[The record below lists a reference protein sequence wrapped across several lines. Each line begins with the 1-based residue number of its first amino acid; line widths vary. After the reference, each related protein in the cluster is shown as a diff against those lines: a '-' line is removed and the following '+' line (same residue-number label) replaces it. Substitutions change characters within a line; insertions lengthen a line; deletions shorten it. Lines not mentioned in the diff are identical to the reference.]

1 MNPARALQTVADLGA
16 RALSSTPVG
25 DLLDS
30 GMRLAR
36 EVTQSD
42 LAVFL
47 ERSSGGDALLMR
59 AGGGWRPGIIGRVS
73 LSTGQGSFGRYV
85 LQQPTRLVDALPSH
99 PEFGLPAVLRDH
111 GVESMACV
119 RLDGIGHPL
128 GVVAVFNVNDGL
140 PSTDHVT
147 FLQALG
153 NILATAIL
161 RQVTEEGLLQSQ
173 IRLQSVQKMEAIG
186 RLAGGIAHDFNN
198 LVQAIGGYTEI
209 LLRQL
214 RDDDPLRRNAEE
226 IKKAG
231 DRAAAL
237 TRQLLAFSRQQVLQ
251 PSLLDVNHVVN
262 HVEQLLARL
271 IGEDVE
277 LRTYLSDSLWP
288 VKADAA
294 QLEQVLMNLAVNARD
309 AMRDGGLLTIE
320 TSNVDLTRSLEGE
333 PFSVVAGPYVLLAVT
348 DTGAGMN
355 AETKARAFEPF
366 FTTKPPGQGTGLG
379 LSTVYGI
386 VKQSGGYIWVDSELG
401 AGTRI
406 RIYLPRS
413 DEQLLPM
420 FGPGDEDVAS
430 APVREAVEVLDAPE
444 ASSSTL
450 LLVEDEDGVRDL
462 IHEWLVGHGFVV
474 HAAENGQRALDV
486 ADAIPPVDLLIADV
500 VMPVMGGPALAK
512 RLLQSR
518 PEMKVIF
525 VSGYADE
532 AIGDRRMLEEGA
544 SFLQKPF
551 TLEDLLKKVREV
563 LADRRPPRAA
573 GAHTEAQR

>member
-1 MNPARALQTVADLGA
+1 MRA
-16 RALSSTPVG
+16 
-25 DLLDS
+25 
-30 GMRLAR
+30 AR
-36 EVTQSD
+36 EVTQAEH
-42 LAVFL
+42 AVFF
-47 ERSSGGDALLMR
+47 ERSPGGDALLMR
-59 AGGGWRPGIIGRVS
+59 AGVGWRAGVINRMS
-73 LSTGQGSFGRYV
+73 LSTGPGSFGRYI

-128 GVVAVFNVNDGL
+128 GVIAVLNLTDGL
-140 PSTDHVT
+140 PSTEHLT

-209 LLRQL
+209 LLREIPK
-214 RDDDPLRRNAEE
+214 DDPLRRNAEE
-226 IKKAG
+226 IHKAG

-251 PSLLDVNHVVN
+251 PSLLDVNHVVL
-262 HVEQLLARL
+262 HVEQLLGRL

-277 LRTYLSDSLWP
+277 LRTYLADDLWP
-288 VKADAA
+288 VKADPV

-320 TSNVDLTRSLEGE
+320 TANVELTRSVDGE
-333 PFSVVAGPYVLLAVT
+333 PFFVVAGPYVLVAVT
-348 DTGAGMN
+348 DTGTGMN

-379 LSTVYGI
+379 LSMVYGI

-406 RIYLPRS
+406 RIYLPRA
-413 DEQLLPM
+413 DEQLLPL
-420 FGPGDEDVAS
+420 FDAEPVTQAEAGVIAA
-430 APVREAVEVLDAPE
+430 APADPPVLPP
-444 ASSSTL
+444 SQTTL
-450 LLVEDEDGVRDL
+450 LLVEDEVGVREL
-462 IHEWLVGHGFVV
+462 IHEWLAGHDYIV
-474 HAAENGQRALDV
+474 HSADDGQQALAVAETLPT
-486 ADAIPPVDLLIADV
+486 IDLLIADV
-500 VMPVMGGPALAK
+500 VMPTMGGPALAK
-512 RLLQSR
+512 RLLQQR
-518 PEMKVIF
+518 PDLKVIF

-532 AIGDRRMLEEGA
+532 AIGDRRMLDNGA

-551 TLEDLLKKVREV
+551 TLEGLLAKVRQV
-563 LADRRPPRAA
+563 LGDRPSGRGSDVPR
-573 GAHTEAQR
+573 

>member
-25 DLLDS
+25 DLLDA

-42 LAVFL
+42 HAVFF
-47 ERSSGGDALLMR
+47 ERSPGGDALLMR
-59 AGGGWRPGIIGRVS
+59 AGIGWRPGVIGRVS
-73 LSTGQGSFGRYV
+73 LSTGPGSFGRYV
-85 LQQPTRLVDALPSH
+85 LQQPTRVVDALPSH
-99 PEFGLPAVLRDH
+99 PEFGVPAVLRDH
-111 GVESMACV
+111 TVESMACV

-128 GVVAVFNVNDGL
+128 GAVAVFNVNDGL
-140 PSTDHVT
+140 PSTEHLT

-198 LVQAIGGYTEI
+198 LVQAIGGYTEM

-251 PSLLDVNHVVN
+251 PSLLDVNSVVN
-262 HVEQLLARL
+262 HVEQLLTRL
-271 IGEDVE
+271 IGEDIE
-277 LRTYLSDSLWP
+277 LRTYLADDLWP

-320 TSNVDLTRSLEGE
+320 TANVDLTRSLDGE
-333 PFSVVAGPYVLLAVT
+333 PFMVVAGPYVLLAVT
-348 DTGAGMN
+348 DTGTGMN

-379 LSTVYGI
+379 LSMVYGI

-406 RIYLPRS
+406 RIYLPRA
-413 DEQLLPM
+413 DELPLPLEM
-420 FGPGDEDVAS
+420 PEEADEPVPVGEALDTADPGVPA
-430 APVREAVEVLDAPE
+430 
-444 ASSSTL
+444 TL
-450 LLVEDEDGVRDL
+450 LLVEDEDGVREL
-462 IHEWLVGHGFVV
+462 IHEWLAAHGYIV
-474 HAAENGQRALDV
+474 HAAEDGQHALKV
-486 ADAIPPVDLLIADV
+486 AEGIEQVDLLIADV
-500 VMPVMGGPALAK
+500 VMPLMGGPALAK

-518 PEMKVIF
+518 ADLKVIF

-532 AIGDRRMLEEGA
+532 AIGDRRMLEDGA

-551 TLEDLLKKVREV
+551 TLEELLKKVRGV
-563 LADRRPPRAA
+563 LGDRRPSRGPVGPR
-573 GAHTEAQR
+573 

>member
-1 MNPARALQTVADLGA
+1 VNPARALQTVADLGA

-25 DLLDS
+25 DLLES

-36 EVTQSD
+36 EVTQGD
-42 LAVFL
+42 HAVFF
-47 ERSSGGDALLMR
+47 ERSPGGDALLMR
-59 AGGGWRPGIIGRVS
+59 AGIGWRSGVIGRMS
-73 LSTGQGSFGRYV
+73 LSTGQGSFGRYI
-85 LQQPTRLVDALPSH
+85 LQQPTRIVDALPSH

-111 GVESMACV
+111 NVESMACV

-128 GVVAVFNVNDGL
+128 GVVAVFNVSDGL
-140 PSTDHVT
+140 PSTEHLT

-209 LLRQL
+209 LLRQI
-214 RDDDPLRRNAEE
+214 DEGDPLRRSAEE

-262 HVEQLLARL
+262 HVEQLLTRL
-271 IGEDVE
+271 IGEDIE
-277 LRTYLSDSLWP
+277 LRTYLSDDLWP

-320 TSNVDLTRSLEGE
+320 TANVELTRSVDGE
-333 PFSVVAGPYVLLAVT
+333 PFFVVAGPYVLLAVT
-348 DTGAGMN
+348 DTGTGMN

-379 LSTVYGI
+379 LSMVYGI

-406 RIYLPRS
+406 RIYLPRA
-413 DEQLLPM
+413 DEQLLPL
-420 FGPGDEDVAS
+420 FDPDEDAEAERAAAAA
-430 APVREAVEVLDAPE
+430 APVHAHVPSAT
-444 ASSSTL
+444 TL
-450 LLVEDEDGVRDL
+450 LLVEDEDGVREL
-462 IHEWLVGHGFVV
+462 IHEWLAAHDYVV
-474 HAAENGQRALDV
+474 HSADDGQQALQVAEGIESIDM
-486 ADAIPPVDLLIADV
+486 LIADV
-500 VMPVMGGPALAK
+500 VMPIMGGPALAK

-518 PEMKVIF
+518 PDLKVIF

-532 AIGDRRMLEEGA
+532 AIGDRRMLEDGA

-563 LADRRPPRAA
+563 LADRRPSRAPGAPR
-573 GAHTEAQR
+573 

>member
-25 DLLDS
+25 DLLDA

-42 LAVFL
+42 HAVFF
-47 ERSSGGDALLMR
+47 ERSPGGDALLMR
-59 AGGGWRPGIIGRVS
+59 AGIGWRPGIVGRVS
-73 LSTGQGSFGRYV
+73 LSTGQGSFGRYI
-85 LQQPTRLVDALPSH
+85 LQQPTRIVDALPSH
-99 PEFGLPAVLRDH
+99 PEFGLPAVLREH
-111 GVESMACV
+111 NVESMACV

-140 PSTDHVT
+140 PSTEHLT
-147 FLQALG
+147 FLEALG

-214 RDDDPLRRNAEE
+214 REDDPLRRNAEE

-251 PSLLDVNHVVN
+251 PSLLDVNHIVH

-277 LRTYLSDSLWP
+277 LRTYLSDDLWP

-309 AMRDGGLLTIE
+309 AMKDGGLLTIE
-320 TSNVDLTRSLEGE
+320 TANVELTRSVDGE
-333 PFSVVAGPYVLLAVT
+333 PFVVVAGPYVLLAVT
-348 DTGAGMN
+348 DTGTGMN

-379 LSTVYGI
+379 LSMVYGI

-406 RIYLPRS
+406 RIYLPRA
-413 DEQLLPM
+413 DEMLLPLEL
-420 FGPGDEDVAS
+420 PAE
-430 APVREAVEVLDAPE
+430 VEVTPSAAAALAEAADRHAP
-444 ASSSTL
+444 SSCSL
-450 LLVEDEDGVRDL
+450 LLVEDEDGVREL
-462 IHEWLVGHGFVV
+462 IHEWLSAHDYVV
-474 HAAENGQRALDV
+474 HAAEDGQHALQV
-486 ADAIPPVDLLIADV
+486 AEGIEQLDLLIADV
-500 VMPVMGGPALAK
+500 VMPTMGGPALAK
-512 RLLQSR
+512 RLLQAR
-518 PEMKVIF
+518 PDLKVIF

-532 AIGDRRMLEEGA
+532 AIGDRRMLEDGA

-551 TLEDLLKKVREV
+551 TLEELLKKVRAV
-563 LADRRPPRAA
+563 LDDRRPSRAP
-573 GAHTEAQR
+573 GGPH

>member
-1 MNPARALQTVADLGA
+1 VNPARALQTVADLGA

-36 EVTQSD
+36 EVTQAD
-42 LAVFL
+42 HAAFF
-47 ERSSGGDALLMR
+47 ERSPGGDALLMR
-59 AGGGWRPGIIGRVS
+59 AGVGWRPGVIGRVS
-73 LSTGQGSFGRYV
+73 LSTGQGSFGRYI
-85 LQQPTRLVDALPSH
+85 LQQPTRIVDALPSH

-128 GVVAVFNVNDGL
+128 GVVGVFNVNDGL
-140 PSTDHVT
+140 PSTEHLT

-209 LLRQL
+209 LLRQIGEG
-214 RDDDPLRRNAEE
+214 DPLRHSAEE

-251 PSLLDVNHVVN
+251 PSLLDVNHIVN
-262 HVEQLLARL
+262 HVEQLLTRL
-271 IGEDVE
+271 IGEDIA
-277 LRTYLSDSLWP
+277 LRTYLADDLWP

-320 TSNVDLTRSLEGE
+320 TANVDLTRSVEGE
-333 PFSVVAGPYVLLAVT
+333 PFLVVAGPYVLLAVT
-348 DTGAGMN
+348 DTGTGMN

-379 LSTVYGI
+379 LSMVYGI

-406 RIYLPRS
+406 RIYLPRA
-413 DEQLLPM
+413 DEQLLPL
-420 FGPGDEDVAS
+420 FDPADEVVPSLPVHDGPDDDGPTPA
-430 APVREAVEVLDAPE
+430 
-444 ASSSTL
+444 TL
-450 LLVEDEDGVRDL
+450 LLVEDEDGVREL
-462 IHEWLVGHGFVV
+462 IHEWLAAHGYVV
-474 HAAENGQRALDV
+474 HSAEDGQHALEMSEGI
-486 ADAIPPVDLLIADV
+486 AQIDLLIADV
-500 VMPVMGGPALAK
+500 VMPTMGGPALAK
-512 RLLQSR
+512 RLLHAR
-518 PEMKVIF
+518 PELKVIF

-532 AIGDRRMLEEGA
+532 AIGDRRMLEDGA

-551 TLEDLLKKVREV
+551 TLEDLLKKVRGV
-563 LADRRPPRAA
+563 LAARRFSRAPGGPR
-573 GAHTEAQR
+573 

>member
-1 MNPARALQTVADLGA
+1 
-16 RALSSTPVG
+16 
-25 DLLDS
+25 
-30 GMRLAR
+30 MRLAR
-36 EVTQSD
+36 EVTQAD
-42 LAVFL
+42 HAVFF
-47 ERSSGGDALLMR
+47 ERSPGGDALLMR
-59 AGGGWRPGIIGRVS
+59 AGIGWRPGVIGRMS
-73 LSTGQGSFGRYV
+73 LSTGQGSFGRYI
-85 LQQPTRLVDALPSH
+85 LQQPTRIVDALPSH

-140 PSTDHVT
+140 PSTEHLT

-209 LLRQL
+209 LLRQIAEG
-214 RDDDPLRRNAEE
+214 DPLRRSAEE

-251 PSLLDVNHVVN
+251 PSLLDVNHIVN
-262 HVEQLLARL
+262 HVEQLLTRL
-271 IGEDVE
+271 IGEDIE
-277 LRTYLSDSLWP
+277 LRTYLAEDLWP

-320 TSNVDLTRSLEGE
+320 TANVELTRSVDGE
-333 PFSVVAGPYVLLAVT
+333 PFFVVAGPYVLLAVT
-348 DTGAGMN
+348 DTGTGMN

-379 LSTVYGI
+379 LSMVYGI

-406 RIYLPRS
+406 RIYLPRA
-413 DEQLLPM
+413 DEQLLPL
-420 FGPGDEDVAS
+420 FEPGDDEAEHERATAHATAQADAHVPS
-430 APVREAVEVLDAPE
+430 AT
-444 ASSSTL
+444 TL
-450 LLVEDEDGVRDL
+450 LLVEDEDGVREL
-462 IHEWLVGHGFVV
+462 IHEWLAAHEYAV
-474 HAAENGQRALDV
+474 HSAEDGQQALEV
-486 ADAIPPVDLLIADV
+486 AGGLESIDLLIADV

-518 PEMKVIF
+518 PDLKVIF

-532 AIGDRRMLEEGA
+532 AIGDRRMLEDGA

-563 LADRRPPRAA
+563 LADRRSIRAP
-573 GAHTEAQR
+573 GGLR

>member
-1 MNPARALQTVADLGA
+1 MNPARALQTVAELGA

-25 DLLDS
+25 DLLDA
-30 GMRLAR
+30 GMRLAQ
-36 EVTQSD
+36 EVTQSGH
-42 LAVFL
+42 AVFF
-47 ERSSGGDALLMR
+47 ERSPGGDALLMR
-59 AGGGWRPGIIGRVS
+59 AGNGWRHGVIGRVS
-73 LSTGQGSFGRYV
+73 LSTGPGSFGRYI
-85 LQQPTRLVDALPSH
+85 LQQPTRVVDALPSH
-99 PEFGLPAVLRDH
+99 PEFGLPAVLREH

-128 GVVAVFNVNDGL
+128 GVVAVFNVHDGL
-140 PSTDHVT
+140 PSTEHLT

-153 NILATAIL
+153 NILATSIL

-214 RDDDPLRRNAEE
+214 REDDPLRRNAEE

-251 PSLLDVNHVVN
+251 PSLLDVNHIVN

-271 IGEDVE
+271 IGEDIE
-277 LRTYLSDSLWP
+277 LRTYPSEDLWP
-288 VKADAA
+288 VKADAV

-320 TSNVDLTRSLEGE
+320 TANVDLTRSGDGE
-333 PFSVVAGPYVLLAVT
+333 PFVVVAGPYVLLAVT
-348 DTGAGMN
+348 DTGTGMN

-379 LSTVYGI
+379 LSMVYGI

-401 AGTRI
+401 AGTRV
-406 RIYLPRS
+406 RIYLPRA
-413 DEQLLPM
+413 DELPL
-420 FGPGDEDVAS
+420 PLELPEVDVR
-430 APVREAVEVLDAPE
+430 PKAVELPLE
-444 ASSSTL
+444 AAESRPPATL
-450 LLVEDEDGVRDL
+450 LLVEDEDGVREL
-462 IHEWLVGHGFVV
+462 IHEWLAAHEYIV
-474 HAAENGQRALDV
+474 HAAEDGHHALQV
-486 ADAIPPVDLLIADV
+486 LEKLEQVDLLIADV
-500 VMPVMGGPALAK
+500 VMPTMGGPALAK
-512 RLLQSR
+512 RMLQSR
-518 PEMKVIF
+518 PDLKVIF

-532 AIGDRRMLEEGA
+532 AIGDRRMLEDGA

-551 TLEDLLKKVREV
+551 TLEDLLTKVREV
-563 LADRRPPRAA
+563 LADRRPSRGPAAPR
-573 GAHTEAQR
+573 

>member
-1 MNPARALQTVADLGA
+1 VNPARALQTVADLGA

-25 DLLDS
+25 DLLDA

-42 LAVFL
+42 HAVFF
-47 ERSSGGDALLMR
+47 ERSPGGDALLMR
-59 AGGGWRPGIIGRVS
+59 AGIGWRPGIVGRVS
-73 LSTGQGSFGRYV
+73 LSTGQGSFGRYI
-85 LQQPTRLVDALPSH
+85 LQQPTRIVDALPSH
-99 PEFGLPAVLRDH
+99 PEFGLPAVLREH
-111 GVESMACV
+111 NVESMACV

-140 PSTDHVT
+140 PSTEHLT
-147 FLQALG
+147 FLEALG

-214 RDDDPLRRNAEE
+214 REDDPLRRNAEE

-251 PSLLDVNHVVN
+251 PSLLDVNHIVH

-277 LRTYLSDSLWP
+277 LRTYLSDDLWP

-309 AMRDGGLLTIE
+309 AMKDGGLLTIE
-320 TSNVDLTRSLEGE
+320 TANVELTRSVDGE
-333 PFSVVAGPYVLLAVT
+333 PFVVVAGPYVLLAVT
-348 DTGAGMN
+348 DTGTGMN

-379 LSTVYGI
+379 LSMVYGI

-406 RIYLPRS
+406 RIYLPRA
-413 DEQLLPM
+413 DEMLLPLEL
-420 FGPGDEDVAS
+420 PAE
-430 APVREAVEVLDAPE
+430 VEVTPSAAAAHAEAADRHAP
-444 ASSSTL
+444 SSCSL
-450 LLVEDEDGVRDL
+450 LLVEDEDGVREL
-462 IHEWLVGHGFVV
+462 IHEWLSAHDYVV
-474 HAAENGQRALDV
+474 HAAEDGQHALQV
-486 ADAIPPVDLLIADV
+486 AEGIEQLDLLIADV
-500 VMPVMGGPALAK
+500 VMPTMGGPALAK
-512 RLLQSR
+512 RLLQAR
-518 PEMKVIF
+518 PDLKVIF

-532 AIGDRRMLEEGA
+532 AIGDRRMLEDGA

-551 TLEDLLKKVREV
+551 TLEELLKKVRAV
-563 LADRRPPRAA
+563 LDDRRPSRAP
-573 GAHTEAQR
+573 GGPH

>member
-25 DLLDS
+25 ELLDS

-36 EVTQSD
+36 EVTHSD
-42 LAVFL
+42 HAVFF
-47 ERSSGGDALLMR
+47 ERSPGGDALLMR
-59 AGGGWRPGIIGRVS
+59 AGGGWRPGVIGRVS
-73 LSTGQGSFGRYV
+73 LSTGQGSFGRFV
-85 LQQPTRLVDALPSH
+85 LQQPTRIVDALPSH

-128 GVVAVFNVNDGL
+128 GVVAVFNINDGL
-140 PSTDHVT
+140 PSTEHLT
-147 FLQALG
+147 FMQAIG

-161 RQVTEEGLLQSQ
+161 RQSTEEGLLQSQ

-214 RDDDPLRRNAEE
+214 REDDPLRRNAEE

-251 PSLLDVNHVVN
+251 PSLLDVNQVVH
-262 HVEQLLARL
+262 HVEQLLTRL
-271 IGEDVE
+271 IGEDIE
-277 LRTYLSDSLWP
+277 LRTYLSDDLWP

-309 AMRDGGLLTIE
+309 AMREGGLLTIE
-320 TSNVDLTRSLEGE
+320 TANVELTRSGEGE
-333 PFSVVAGPYVLLAVT
+333 PFVVIAGPYVLVAVT
-348 DTGAGMN
+348 DTGTGMN

-379 LSTVYGI
+379 LSMVYGI

-406 RIYLPRS
+406 RIYLPRA
-413 DEQLLPM
+413 DDLPL
-420 FGPGDEDVAS
+420 PLEYPDAADTTSVPDPLQAEVEESRTVAN
-430 APVREAVEVLDAPE
+430 
-444 ASSSTL
+444 L
-450 LLVEDEDGVRDL
+450 LLVEDEDGVREL
-462 IHEWLVGHGFVV
+462 IHEWLSGHGYSV
-474 HAAENGQRALDV
+474 HAAEDGHHALQV
-486 ADAIPPVDLLIADV
+486 AEGIEQLDLLIADV
-500 VMPVMGGPALAK
+500 VMPTMGGPALAK
-512 RLLQSR
+512 RLLQAR
-518 PEMKVIF
+518 PDLKVIF

-532 AIGDRRMLEEGA
+532 AIGDRRMLEDGA

-551 TLEDLLKKVREV
+551 TLEDLLRMVREV
-563 LADRRPPRAA
+563 LADRRPSRGPASPR
-573 GAHTEAQR
+573 

>member
-25 DLLDS
+25 DLLDA

-42 LAVFL
+42 HAVFF
-47 ERSSGGDALLMR
+47 ERSPGGDALLMR
-59 AGGGWRPGIIGRVS
+59 AGIGWRPGIVGRVS
-73 LSTGQGSFGRYV
+73 LSTGQGSFGRYI
-85 LQQPTRLVDALPSH
+85 LQQPTRIVDALPSH
-99 PEFGLPAVLRDH
+99 PEFGLPAVLREH
-111 GVESMACV
+111 NVESMACV

-140 PSTDHVT
+140 PSTEHLT
-147 FLQALG
+147 FLEALG

-214 RDDDPLRRNAEE
+214 REDDPLRRNAEE

-251 PSLLDVNHVVN
+251 PSLLDVNHIVH

-277 LRTYLSDSLWP
+277 LRTYLSDDLWP

-309 AMRDGGLLTIE
+309 AMKDGGLLTIE
-320 TSNVDLTRSLEGE
+320 TANVELTRSVDGE
-333 PFSVVAGPYVLLAVT
+333 PFVVVAGPYVLLAVT
-348 DTGAGMN
+348 DTGTGMN

-379 LSTVYGI
+379 LSMVYGI

-406 RIYLPRS
+406 RIYLPRA
-413 DEQLLPM
+413 DEMLLPLEL
-420 FGPGDEDVAS
+420 PAE
-430 APVREAVEVLDAPE
+430 VEVTPSAAAALAEAAERHAP
-444 ASSSTL
+444 SSCSL
-450 LLVEDEDGVRDL
+450 LLVEDEDGVREL
-462 IHEWLVGHGFVV
+462 IHEWLSAHDYVV
-474 HAAENGQRALDV
+474 HAAEDGQHALQV
-486 ADAIPPVDLLIADV
+486 AEGIEQLDLLIADV
-500 VMPVMGGPALAK
+500 VMPTMGGPALAK
-512 RLLQSR
+512 RLLQAR
-518 PEMKVIF
+518 PDLKVIF

-532 AIGDRRMLEEGA
+532 AIGDRRMLEDGA

-551 TLEDLLKKVREV
+551 TLEELLKKVRAV
-563 LADRRPPRAA
+563 LDDRRPSRAP
-573 GAHTEAQR
+573 GGPH

>member
-1 MNPARALQTVADLGA
+1 VDPARALQTVADLGA
-16 RALSSTPVG
+16 RALSSTAVG
-25 DLLDS
+25 DLLDA

-36 EVTQSD
+36 EVTRAD
-42 LAVFL
+42 HAVFF
-47 ERSSGGDALLMR
+47 ERSPGGDALLMR
-59 AGGGWRPGIIGRVS
+59 AGGGWRGGIVGRVS
-73 LSTGQGSFGRYV
+73 LSTGQGSFGRFI
-85 LQQPTRLVDALPSH
+85 LQQPTRIVDALPSH
-99 PEFGLPAVLRDH
+99 PEFGLPAVLREH
-111 GVESMACV
+111 GVETMACV

-128 GVVAVFNVNDGL
+128 GVVAVFNLHEGL
-140 PSTDHVT
+140 PSSEHLT
-147 FLQALG
+147 FLQAIG

-214 RDDDPLRRNAEE
+214 QTDDPLRRSAEE

-251 PSLLDVNHVVN
+251 PSLIDVNRTVH
-262 HVEQLLARL
+262 HVEQLLLRL
-271 IGEDVE
+271 IGADVH
-277 LRTYLSDSLWP
+277 LRTYLAEDLWP

-309 AMRDGGLLTIE
+309 AMREGGLLTIE
-320 TSNVDLTRSLEGE
+320 TANVELTRSGDEA
-333 PFSVVAGPYVLLAVT
+333 FVVVAGPYVLLAVT
-348 DTGAGMN
+348 DTGTGMN

-379 LSTVYGI
+379 LSMVYGI

-406 RIYLPRS
+406 RIYLPRA
-413 DEQLLPM
+413 DDLPL
-420 FGPGDEDVAS
+420 PLE
-430 APVREAVEVLDAPE
+430 APE
-444 ASSSTL
+444 AESAASQATPDPMPDGAPATL
-450 LLVEDEDGVRDL
+450 LLVEDEDGVREL
-462 IHEWLVGHGFVV
+462 IHEWLSAHGFTVW
-474 HAAENGQRALDV
+474 AAEDGHRAMAV
-486 ADAIPPVDLLIADV
+486 AEQIEQIDLLIADV
-500 VMPVMGGPALAK
+500 VMPTMGGPALAK
-512 RLLQSR
+512 RLLQAR
-518 PEMKVIF
+518 PDLKVIF

-532 AIGDRRMLEEGA
+532 AIGDRRMLEDGA

-551 TLEDLLKKVREV
+551 TLEELLVKVREV
-563 LADRRPPRAA
+563 LADRRANRAP
-573 GAHTEAQR
+573 GAQR

>member
-1 MNPARALQTVADLGA
+1 VNPARALQTVADLGA

-25 DLLDS
+25 DLLDA

-36 EVTQSD
+36 EVTESD
-42 LAVFL
+42 HAVFF
-47 ERSSGGDALLMR
+47 ERSPGGDTLLMR
-59 AGGGWRPGIIGRVS
+59 AGGGWRPGVIGRVS
-73 LSTGQGSFGRYV
+73 ISTGQGSFGRFV
-85 LQQPTRLVDALPSH
+85 LQQPTGLVDALASH
-99 PEFGLPAVLRDH
+99 PEFALPAVLRDH
-111 GVESMACV
+111 GVRSMACV
-119 RLDGIGHPL
+119 RLDGLGPPL
-128 GVVAVFNVNDGL
+128 GVVAVFNISDGL
-140 PSTDHVT
+140 PCTDHLT
-147 FLQALG
+147 FLQAIG

-214 RDDDPLRRNAEE
+214 RDDDPLRRNAAE

-251 PSLLDVNHVVN
+251 PSLLDVNHIVH

-271 IGEDVE
+271 IGEDIE
-277 LRTYLSDSLWP
+277 LRTYLSEDLWP

-320 TSNVDLTRSLEGE
+320 TANVELTRSVDGE
-333 PFSVVAGPYVLLAVT
+333 PFVVIAGPYVLLAVT
-348 DTGAGMN
+348 DTGTGMN

-366 FTTKPPGQGTGLG
+366 FTTKAPGQGTGLG
-379 LSTVYGI
+379 LSMVYGI

-401 AGTRI
+401 AGTRV
-406 RIYLPRS
+406 RIYLPRA
-413 DEQLLPM
+413 DDMLLPLEL
-420 FGPGDEDVAS
+420 PEDAEPAA
-430 APVREAVEVLDAPE
+430 APPAPPEGVRA
-444 ASSSTL
+444 TL
-450 LLVEDEDGVRDL
+450 LLVEDEDGVREL
-462 IHEWLVGHGFVV
+462 IHEWLSGHGYTV
-474 HAAENGQRALDV
+474 HAAEDGHQALLAA
-486 ADAIPPVDLLIADV
+486 ADIEQIDLLIADV
-500 VMPVMGGPALAK
+500 VMPTMGGPALAK
-512 RLLQSR
+512 RLLQVR
-518 PEMKVIF
+518 PDLKVIY

-551 TLEDLLKKVREV
+551 TLEGLLAKVREV
-563 LADRRPPRAA
+563 LADRRASRGPGTPR
-573 GAHTEAQR
+573 

>member
-1 MNPARALQTVADLGA
+1 VDPARALQTVADLGA
-16 RALSSTPVG
+16 RALSSTAVG
-25 DLLDS
+25 DLLDA

-36 EVTQSD
+36 EVTRAD
-42 LAVFL
+42 HAVFF
-47 ERSSGGDALLMR
+47 ERSPGGDALLMR
-59 AGGGWRPGIIGRVS
+59 AGGGWRGGIVGRVS
-73 LSTGQGSFGRYV
+73 LSTGQGSFGRFI
-85 LQQPTRLVDALPSH
+85 LQQPTRIVDALPSH
-99 PEFGLPAVLRDH
+99 PEFGLPAVLREH
-111 GVESMACV
+111 GVETMACV

-128 GVVAVFNVNDGL
+128 GVVAVFNLHEGL
-140 PSTDHVT
+140 PSSKHLT
-147 FLQALG
+147 FLQAIG

-214 RDDDPLRRNAEE
+214 QTDDPLRRSAEE

-251 PSLLDVNHVVN
+251 PSLIDVNRTVH
-262 HVEQLLARL
+262 HVEQLLLRL
-271 IGEDVE
+271 IGADVH
-277 LRTYLSDSLWP
+277 LRTYLAEDLWP

-309 AMRDGGLLTIE
+309 AMREGGLLTIE
-320 TSNVDLTRSLEGE
+320 TANVELTRSGDEA
-333 PFSVVAGPYVLLAVT
+333 FVVVAGPYVLLAVT
-348 DTGAGMN
+348 DTGTGMN

-379 LSTVYGI
+379 LSMVYGI

-406 RIYLPRS
+406 RIYLPRA
-413 DEQLLPM
+413 DDLPL
-420 FGPGDEDVAS
+420 PLE
-430 APVREAVEVLDAPE
+430 APE
-444 ASSSTL
+444 AESAASQATPDPMPDGAPATL
-450 LLVEDEDGVRDL
+450 LLVEDEDGVREL
-462 IHEWLVGHGFVV
+462 IHEWLSAHGFTVW
-474 HAAENGQRALDV
+474 AAEDGHRAMAV
-486 ADAIPPVDLLIADV
+486 AEQIEQIDLLIADV
-500 VMPVMGGPALAK
+500 VMPTMGGPALAK
-512 RLLQSR
+512 RLLQAR
-518 PEMKVIF
+518 PDLKVIF

-532 AIGDRRMLEEGA
+532 AIGDRRMLEDGA

-551 TLEDLLKKVREV
+551 TLEELLVKVREV
-563 LADRRPPRAA
+563 LADRRANRAP
-573 GAHTEAQR
+573 GAQR

>member
-1 MNPARALQTVADLGA
+1 MNPARALQTVAELGA

-25 DLLDS
+25 DLLDA

-42 LAVFL
+42 HAVFF
-47 ERSSGGDALLMR
+47 ERSVGGDTLLMR
-59 AGGGWRPGIIGRVS
+59 AGGGWRPGVIGRVS
-73 LSTGQGSFGRYV
+73 ISTGQGSFGRFT
-85 LQQPTRLVDALPSH
+85 LQQPTRLVDTLPSH

-111 GVESMACV
+111 GVQSMACV
-119 RLDGIGHPL
+119 RLDGIGPPL
-128 GVVAVFNVNDGL
+128 GAVAVFNINDGPPCGEHL
-140 PSTDHVT
+140 T
-147 FLQALG
+147 FLQAIG
-153 NILATAIL
+153 NILAAAIL

-214 RDDDPLRRNAEE
+214 REDDPLRRNATE

-251 PSLLDVNHVVN
+251 PSLLDVNHIVH

-271 IGEDVE
+271 IGEDIH
-277 LRTYLSDSLWP
+277 LRTYLADDLWP

-309 AMRDGGLLTIE
+309 AMRDGGVLTIE
-320 TSNVDLTRSLEGE
+320 TANVELTRSGEGE
-333 PFSVVAGPYVLLAVT
+333 PFAVIAGPYVLLAVT
-348 DTGAGMN
+348 DTGTGMN

-379 LSTVYGI
+379 LSMVYGI

-401 AGTRI
+401 AGTRV
-406 RIYLPRS
+406 RIYLPRV
-413 DEQLLPM
+413 DELPLPLEM
-420 FGPGDEDVAS
+420 PEDAAAITAPTPAMSETVGS
-430 APVREAVEVLDAPE
+430 A
-444 ASSSTL
+444 TL
-450 LLVEDEDGVRDL
+450 LLVEDEDGVREL
-462 IHEWLVGHGFVV
+462 IHEWLGGHGYTV
-474 HAAENGQRALDV
+474 HAAEDGHQALQV
-486 ADAIPPVDLLIADV
+486 AAQIEQLDLLIADV
-500 VMPVMGGPALAK
+500 VMPTMGGPALAK
-512 RLLQSR
+512 RLLQAR
-518 PEMKVIF
+518 PDLRVIY

-532 AIGDRRMLEEGA
+532 AIGDRRMLEDGA
-544 SFLQKPF
+544 RFLQKPF
-551 TLEDLLKKVREV
+551 TLEDLLGKVREV
-563 LADRRPPRAA
+563 LADRRVSRGPGAPR
-573 GAHTEAQR
+573 

>member
-1 MNPARALQTVADLGA
+1 VNPTRALQTVADLGA

-25 DLLDS
+25 DLLDA

-36 EVTQSD
+36 EVTQCD
-42 LAVFL
+42 HAVFF
-47 ERSSGGDALLMR
+47 ERSPGGDALLMR
-59 AGGGWRPGIIGRVS
+59 AGIGWRPGVIGRVS

-85 LQQPTRLVDALPSH
+85 LQQPTRVVDALPSH

-111 GVESMACV
+111 TVESMACV

-128 GVVAVFNVNDGL
+128 GAVAVFNVNDGL
-140 PSTDHVT
+140 PSTEHLT

-198 LVQAIGGYTEI
+198 LVQAIGGYTEM

-214 RDDDPLRRNAEE
+214 GEDDPLRRNAEE

-251 PSLLDVNHVVN
+251 PSLLDVNRVVN
-262 HVEQLLARL
+262 HVERLLTRL
-271 IGEDVE
+271 IGEDIE
-277 LRTYLSDSLWP
+277 LRTYLADDLWP

-320 TSNVDLTRSLEGE
+320 TANIDLTRSVDGE
-333 PFSVVAGPYVLLAVT
+333 PFMVIAGPYVLLAVT
-348 DTGAGMN
+348 DTGTGMN

-379 LSTVYGI
+379 LSMVYGI

-401 AGTRI
+401 AGTRV
-406 RIYLPRS
+406 RIYLPRA
-413 DEQLLPM
+413 DELPLPLEM
-420 FGPGDEDVAS
+420 PDEVEPPAPTRETPDAS
-430 APVREAVEVLDAPE
+430 EAA
-444 ASSSTL
+444 AATL
-450 LLVEDEDGVRDL
+450 LLVEDEDGVREL
-462 IHEWLVGHGFVV
+462 IHEWLTGHGYIV
-474 HAAENGQRALDV
+474 HAAEDGQHALRV
-486 ADAIPPVDLLIADV
+486 AERLEQVDLLIADV
-500 VMPVMGGPALAK
+500 VMPLMGGPALAK
-512 RLLQSR
+512 RMLQSR
-518 PEMKVIF
+518 PDLKVIF

-532 AIGDRRMLEEGA
+532 AIGDRRMLEDGA

-551 TLEDLLKKVREV
+551 TLEELLKKVREV
-563 LADRRPPRAA
+563 LGHRRPGASRAPAGPR
-573 GAHTEAQR
+573 

>member
-1 MNPARALQTVADLGA
+1 VNPARALQTVADLGA

-25 DLLDS
+25 DLLDA

-42 LAVFL
+42 HAVFF
-47 ERSSGGDALLMR
+47 ERSPGGDALLMR
-59 AGGGWRPGIIGRVS
+59 AGIGWRPGIVGRVS
-73 LSTGQGSFGRYV
+73 LSTGQGSFGRYI
-85 LQQPTRLVDALPSH
+85 LQQPTRIVDALPSH
-99 PEFGLPAVLRDH
+99 PEFGLPAVLREH
-111 GVESMACV
+111 NVESMACV

-140 PSTDHVT
+140 PSTEHLT
-147 FLQALG
+147 FLEALG

-214 RDDDPLRRNAEE
+214 REDDPLRRNAEE

-251 PSLLDVNHVVN
+251 PSLLDVNHIVH

-277 LRTYLSDSLWP
+277 LRTYLSDDLWP

-309 AMRDGGLLTIE
+309 AMKDGGLLTIE
-320 TSNVDLTRSLEGE
+320 TANVELTRSVDGE
-333 PFSVVAGPYVLLAVT
+333 PFVVVAGPYVLLAVT
-348 DTGAGMN
+348 DTGTGMN

-379 LSTVYGI
+379 LSMVYGI

-406 RIYLPRS
+406 RIYLPRA
-413 DEQLLPM
+413 DEMLLPLEL
-420 FGPGDEDVAS
+420 PAE
-430 APVREAVEVLDAPE
+430 VEVTPSAAAALAEAADRHAP
-444 ASSSTL
+444 SSCSL
-450 LLVEDEDGVRDL
+450 LLVEDEDGVREL
-462 IHEWLVGHGFVV
+462 IHEWLSAHDYVV
-474 HAAENGQRALDV
+474 HAAEDGQHALQV
-486 ADAIPPVDLLIADV
+486 AEGIEQLDLLIADV
-500 VMPVMGGPALAK
+500 VMPTMGGPALAK
-512 RLLQSR
+512 RLLQAR
-518 PEMKVIF
+518 PDLKVIF

-532 AIGDRRMLEEGA
+532 AIGDRRMLEDGA

-551 TLEDLLKKVREV
+551 TLEELLKKVRAV
-563 LADRRPPRAA
+563 LDDRRPSRAP
-573 GAHTEAQR
+573 GGPH

>member
-1 MNPARALQTVADLGA
+1 MDPARALQTVADLGA
-16 RALSSTPVG
+16 RALSSTAVG
-25 DLLDS
+25 DLLDA

-36 EVTQSD
+36 EVTRAD
-42 LAVFL
+42 HAVFF
-47 ERSSGGDALLMR
+47 ERSPGGDALLMR
-59 AGGGWRPGIIGRVS
+59 AGGGWRGGVVGRVS
-73 LSTGQGSFGRYV
+73 LSTGQGSFGRFI
-85 LQQPTRLVDALPSH
+85 LQQPTRIVDALPSH
-99 PEFGLPAVLRDH
+99 PEFGLPAVLREH
-111 GVESMACV
+111 GVDTMACV

-128 GVVAVFNVNDGL
+128 GVVAVFNLHEGL
-140 PSTDHVT
+140 PSSEHLT
-147 FLQALG
+147 FLQAIG

-214 RDDDPLRRNAEE
+214 QGDDPLRRSAEE

-251 PSLLDVNHVVN
+251 PALIDVNRTVH
-262 HVEQLLARL
+262 HVEQLLLRL
-271 IGEDVE
+271 IGADVH
-277 LRTYLSDSLWP
+277 LRTYLADDLWP

-320 TSNVDLTRSLEGE
+320 TANIELSRSGDAA
-333 PFSVVAGPYVLLAVT
+333 FVVVAGPYVLLAVT
-348 DTGAGMN
+348 DTGTGMN

-379 LSTVYGI
+379 LSMVYGI

-401 AGTRI
+401 AGTRV
-406 RIYLPRS
+406 RIYLPRADDLPLPLELPEQAGTVSQAAPEPAS
-413 DEQLLPM
+413 D
-420 FGPGDEDVAS
+420 
-430 APVREAVEVLDAPE
+430 DAP
-444 ASSSTL
+444 ATL
-450 LLVEDEDGVRDL
+450 LLVEDEDGVREL
-462 IHEWLVGHGFVV
+462 IHEWLSAHGFTVW
-474 HAAENGQRALDV
+474 AAEDGHRAMEV
-486 ADAIPPVDLLIADV
+486 AEQIEQIDLLIADV
-500 VMPVMGGPALAK
+500 VMPTMGGPALAK
-512 RLLQSR
+512 RLLQAR
-518 PEMKVIF
+518 PDVKVIF

-532 AIGDRRMLEEGA
+532 AIGDRRMLEDGA

-551 TLEDLLKKVREV
+551 TLEELLVKVREV
-563 LADRRPPRAA
+563 LADRRANRAPGAPR
-573 GAHTEAQR
+573 

>member
-1 MNPARALQTVADLGA
+1 VNPARALQTVAELGA

-25 DLLDS
+25 DLLDA

-36 EVTQSD
+36 DVTQSD
-42 LAVFL
+42 HAVFF
-47 ERSSGGDALLMR
+47 EAPAGGDALLMR
-59 AGGGWRPGIIGRVS
+59 AGVGWRPGVIGRVS
-73 LSTGQGSFGRYV
+73 LSTGQGSFGRYI
-85 LQQPTRLVDALPSH
+85 LQQPTRIVDALPSH

-111 GVESMACV
+111 LVESMACV

-140 PSTDHVT
+140 PSTEHRTVR
-147 FLQALG
+147 QALG
-153 NILATAIL
+153 NSLATAVL

-209 LLRQL
+209 LLRQIKE
-214 RDDDPLRRNAEE
+214 DDPLRRSAEE

-251 PSLLDVNHVVN
+251 PSLLDVNHIVN
-262 HVEQLLARL
+262 HVEQLLTRL
-271 IGEDVE
+271 IGEDIE
-277 LRTYLSDSLWP
+277 LRTYLSDDLWP

-309 AMRDGGLLTIE
+309 AMKDGGLLTIE
-320 TSNVDLTRSLEGE
+320 TANVEYTRSEGE
-333 PFSVVAGPYVLLAVT
+333 PFVVVAGPYVLLAVT
-348 DTGAGMN
+348 DTGTGMN

-379 LSTVYGI
+379 LSMVYGI
-386 VKQSGGYIWVDSELG
+386 VKQSGGYIFVDSELG

-406 RIYLPRS
+406 RIYLPRV
-413 DEQLLPM
+413 DDMPLPLE
-420 FGPGDEDVAS
+420 PETPTAAERVPAS
-430 APVREAVEVLDAPE
+430 AEFDDAAA
-444 ASSSTL
+444 ASATL
-450 LLVEDEDGVRDL
+450 LLVEDEEGVREL
-462 IHEWLVGHGFVV
+462 IHEWLAGHGFSV
-474 HAAENGQRALDV
+474 HSAEDGQSALRV
-486 ADAIPPVDLLIADV
+486 AESLEQVDLLIADV
-500 VMPVMGGPALAK
+500 VMPTMGGPALAK
-512 RLLQSR
+512 RLLQVR
-518 PEMKVIF
+518 PDLKVIF

-532 AIGDRRMLEEGA
+532 AIGDRRMLENGA

-551 TLEDLLKKVREV
+551 TLEDLLLKVREV
-563 LADRRPPRAA
+563 LADRRPSRGPASPR
-573 GAHTEAQR
+573 

>member
-1 MNPARALQTVADLGA
+1 VNPARALQTVADLGA

-25 DLLDS
+25 DLLDA

-36 EVTQSD
+36 EVTQAD
-42 LAVFL
+42 HAVFF
-47 ERSSGGDALLMR
+47 ERSPGGDALLMR
-59 AGGGWRPGIIGRVS
+59 AGGGWRGGVVGRVS
-73 LSTGQGSFGRYV
+73 LSTGPGSFGRFI
-85 LQQPTRLVDALPSH
+85 LQQPTRVVDALPSH
-99 PEFGLPAVLRDH
+99 PEFGLPAVLREH
-111 GVESMACV
+111 AVETMACV

-128 GVVAVFNVNDGL
+128 GVVAVFNLGEGL
-140 PSTDHVT
+140 PSTEHLT

-214 RDDDPLRRNAEE
+214 QSDDPLRRSAEE

-251 PSLLDVNHVVN
+251 PALIDVNRVVH
-262 HVEQLLARL
+262 HVEQLLLRL
-271 IGEDVE
+271 IGADVH
-277 LRTYLSDSLWP
+277 LRTYLADDLWP

-309 AMRDGGLLTIE
+309 AMREGGVLTIE
-320 TSNVDLTRSLEGE
+320 TANVELTRSGDGE
-333 PFSVVAGPYVLLAVT
+333 PFVVVAGPYVLLAVT
-348 DTGAGMN
+348 DTGTGMN

-379 LSTVYGI
+379 LSMVYGI

-406 RIYLPRS
+406 RIYLPRA
-413 DEQLLPM
+413 DDLPLPLEM
-420 FGPGDEDVAS
+420 PDEDAS
-430 APVREAVEVLDAPE
+430 AS
-444 ASSSTL
+444 ASPAAAAADTPATL

-462 IHEWLVGHGFVV
+462 IHEWLSGHGFTVW
-474 HAAENGQRALDV
+474 AAEDGHRALTV
-486 ADAIPPVDLLIADV
+486 AEKIEQIDLLIADV
-500 VMPVMGGPALAK
+500 VMPTMGGPALAK
-512 RLLQSR
+512 RLLQAR
-518 PEMKVIF
+518 PDLKVIF

-532 AIGDRRMLEEGA
+532 AIGDRRMLEDGA

-551 TLEDLLKKVREV
+551 TLEDLLVKVREV
-563 LADRRPPRAA
+563 LAERRVSRGLGGPR
-573 GAHTEAQR
+573 

>member
-25 DLLDS
+25 DLLDA

-42 LAVFL
+42 HAVFF
-47 ERSSGGDALLMR
+47 ERSPGGDALLMR
-59 AGGGWRPGIIGRVS
+59 AGIGWRPGIVGRVS
-73 LSTGQGSFGRYV
+73 LSTGQGSFGRYI
-85 LQQPTRLVDALPSH
+85 LQQPTRIVDALPSH
-99 PEFGLPAVLRDH
+99 PEFGLPAVLREH
-111 GVESMACV
+111 NVESMACV

-140 PSTDHVT
+140 PSTEHLT
-147 FLQALG
+147 FLEALG

-214 RDDDPLRRNAEE
+214 REDDPLRRNAEE

-251 PSLLDVNHVVN
+251 PSLLDVNHIVH

-277 LRTYLSDSLWP
+277 LRTYLSEDLWP

-309 AMRDGGLLTIE
+309 AMKDGGLLTIE
-320 TSNVDLTRSLEGE
+320 TANVELTRSVDGE
-333 PFSVVAGPYVLLAVT
+333 PFVVVAGPYVLLAVT
-348 DTGAGMN
+348 DTGTGMN

-379 LSTVYGI
+379 LSMVYGI

-406 RIYLPRS
+406 RIYLPRA
-413 DEQLLPM
+413 DEMLLPLEV
-420 FGPGDEDVAS
+420 PAE
-430 APVREAVEVLDAPE
+430 VEVTPSAAAAHAEAADRHAP
-444 ASSSTL
+444 SSCSL
-450 LLVEDEDGVRDL
+450 LLVEDEDGVREL
-462 IHEWLVGHGFVV
+462 IHEWLSAHDYVV
-474 HAAENGQRALDV
+474 HSAEDGQHALQV
-486 ADAIPPVDLLIADV
+486 AEGIEQLDLLIADV
-500 VMPVMGGPALAK
+500 VMPTMGGPALAK
-512 RLLQSR
+512 RLLQAR
-518 PEMKVIF
+518 PDLKVIF

-532 AIGDRRMLEEGA
+532 AIGDRRMLEDGA

-551 TLEDLLKKVREV
+551 TLEELLKKVRAV
-563 LADRRPPRAA
+563 LDDRRPSRAP
-573 GAHTEAQR
+573 GGPH

>member
-25 DLLDS
+25 DLLDA

-36 EVTQSD
+36 EVTQSEH
-42 LAVFL
+42 AVFL
-47 ERSSGGDALLMR
+47 ERSPGGDALLMR
-59 AGGGWRPGIIGRVS
+59 AGGGWRPGVIGRVS
-73 LSTGQGSFGRYV
+73 LSTGQGSFGRFV
-85 LQQPTRLVDALPSH
+85 MQQPTRLVDALASH
-99 PEFGLPAVLRDH
+99 PEFGLPAVLREH
-111 GVESMACV
+111 AVESMACV

-128 GVVAVFNVNDGL
+128 GVVAVFNLGDDL
-140 PSTDHVT
+140 PSTAHLT

-214 RDDDPLRRNAEE
+214 GDGDPLRRSAEE

-251 PSLLDVNHVVN
+251 PSILDVNSTVH
-262 HVEQLLARL
+262 HVEQLLTRL
-271 IGEDVE
+271 IGEDIE
-277 LRTYLSDSLWP
+277 LRTYLTENLWP

-309 AMRDGGLLTIE
+309 AMKHGGLLTIE
-320 TSNVDLTRSLEGE
+320 TSNVELTRSDDGE
-333 PFSVVAGPYVLLAVT
+333 PFVVIAGPYVLLAVT
-348 DTGAGMN
+348 DTGTGMN

-379 LSTVYGI
+379 LSMVYGI
-386 VKQSGGYIWVDSELG
+386 VKQSGGYIWVDSDLG
-401 AGTRI
+401 AGTRV
-406 RIYLPRS
+406 RIYLPRA
-413 DEQLLPM
+413 DERPLP
-420 FGPGDEDVAS
+420 FEAEEAPRAA
-430 APVREAVEVLDAPE
+430 APVPTADDARS
-444 ASSSTL
+444 ATL
-450 LLVEDEDGVRDL
+450 LLVEDEDGVREL
-462 IHEWLVGHGFVV
+462 IHEWLAGHGYTV
-474 HAAENGQRALDV
+474 HAAEDGHHALEV
-486 ADAIPPVDLLIADV
+486 AEGIERLDLLIADV
-500 VMPVMGGPALAK
+500 VMPTMGGPALAK
-512 RLLQSR
+512 RLLQAR
-518 PEMKVIF
+518 ADLKVIF

-532 AIGDRRMLEEGA
+532 AIGDRRMLEDGA

-551 TLEDLLKKVREV
+551 TLEDLLLKVREV
-563 LADRRPPRAA
+563 LAGPPVNRAP
-573 GAHTEAQR
+573 GAPR